1 MALNVVLYDK
11 FEFGVSCRCPS
22 CRGPRWDDAARRHSM
37 TPATRNN
44 AFVLA
49 AIATSVIFATRLTGY
64 RERGAGG
71 GGGGGRGDAR
81 VVWWR
86 RD

>member
-1 MALNVVLYDK
+1 
-11 FEFGVSCRCPS
+11 
-22 CRGPRWDDAARRHSM
+22 M

-49 AIATSVIFATRLTGY
+49 VLATSVIFATRLTGY
-64 RERGAGG
+64 RERRAGD

-81 VVWWR
+81 AVWWR